1 MARRSLKVVLFW
13 ILGAVSIY
21 LGTLIASHL
30 DFGLGTDYMGVFVA
44 MMISFTLFL
53 IGGLLWISVAI
64 AAKKVTE
71 E

>member
-1 MARRSLKVVLFW
+1 MPRKNLKIVFFW
-13 ILGAVSIY
+13 IFGAVSIY
-21 LGTLIASHL
+21 IGTLIASH
-30 DFGLGTDYMGVFVA
+30 FNTGLGTDYVGLFIA
-44 MMISFTLFL
+44 IMISFTLFL

>member
-1 MARRSLKVVLFW
+1 MARKNLKIVLFW

-21 LGTLIASHL
+21 IGAIIAGHA
-30 DFGLGTDYMGVFVA
+30 DFGLGTDYMGIFVA